1 MNSPYPH
8 NAFQIAQARANGMRP
23 AGPLLVSLCNAP
35 NFDNATVYAKPNE
48 AYRWDWVRGLPSVV
62 VLINKETRM
71 GSILDDINRCEPGQ
85 LDAVDVERT
94 LGWMVI
100 YTSPKLLTTKW
111 PRNWAHDWLGDQKWH
126 TDLAEFLGARGIEI
140 V

>member
-1 MNSPYPH
+1 MSDLYP
-8 NAFQIAQARANGMRP
+8 NGAYPIVQARAKGMRP
-23 AGPLLVSLCNAP
+23 SGPLLVSLCNAP
-35 NFDNATVYAKPNE
+35 HFDNATVYARPDQ

-62 VLINKETRM
+62 VLIDKQTRM

-85 LDAVDVERT
+85 LDVVDVERK

-100 YTSPKLLTTKW
+100 YTSPKLLATKW
-111 PRNWAHDWLGDQKWH
+111 PKQWSEDWLGDQRWH
-126 TDLAEFLGARGIEI
+126 TDMAEFLGARGAEI